1 MLPVRLSVLLLAYPT
16 RGEDM
21 HYSAKFSCLLRCLH
35 MGAIFGGVVLP
46 ASLLWSHTASADD
59 GFSRE
64 EIMQRH
70 QVLAQKHLRSSD
82 LDSDTDVAD
91 ESDDAP
97 SSGTVPLTPPA
108 SAVVAGQSG
117 TDKGLVA
124 RLLVRVNELEGQV
137 REMHGQID
145 LLNNQMQQNM
155 AAMNKQL
162 ADMQFTMENN
172 ARQAAAAVV
181 KAAPKVASVP
191 VKAKSISTHEQE
203 EALQAGRNALKNQR
217 YKEADIYA
225 HKALKMAQGTWSKIE
240 AQFLL
245 AQALAGQKAYKNA
258 ALTYYDVYSRNPE
271 SSRAPEALLG
281 VSASM
286 LALGNKPAA
295 CEALQRLAKEFPKAS
310 SRVRASEKIFRERAA
325 CR

>member
-1 MLPVRLSVLLLAYPT
+1 MLC
-16 RGEDM
+16 
-21 HYSAKFSCLLRCLH
+21 SAKFSCLFRSLH
-35 MGAIFGGVVLP
+35 MGAIFGSVVLP
-46 ASLLWSHTASADD
+46 VGLLWSHVAGADD
-59 GFSRE
+59 GFTRE

-70 QVLAQKHLRSSD
+70 QALAQKHLRSSD
-82 LDSDTDVAD
+82 LGSDTDAVD
-91 ESDDAP
+91 EGDDTS
-97 SSGTVPLTPPA
+97 SSGAVSLAPPA
-108 SAVVAGQSG
+108 SAAVAGQSG
-117 TDKGLVA
+117 ADKGLVA
-124 RLLVRVNELEGQV
+124 RLLLRVNELEGQV

-162 ADMQFTMENN
+162 ADLQFTMENN
-172 ARQAAAAVV
+172 ARQAAAASAA
-181 KAAPKVASVP
+181 KAETKPVPSAPA
-191 VKAKSISTHEQE
+191 KARSTSTHEQE

-225 HKALKMAQGTWSKIE
+225 HKALKIAQGTWSKTE

-286 LALGNKPAA
+286 LALGNKSAA
-295 CEALQRLAKEFPKAS
+295 CEALQRLTKEFPKAS
-310 SRVRASEKIFRERAA
+310 SRVKASEKIFRERAS